1 MQRPLRLWPGIA
13 AAAVVIVG
21 LLVTATLPVA
31 ADYSLIGTGVGV
43 FAIILWWLFFSRA
56 PWLERVGA
64 LVLMVV
70 AVAAIRPFIHTSIAG
85 GAQGGLQYI
94 LSMLP
99 MSLHAGRL
107 GRRHPPSVGHRA
119 SRLDGGGHPRRKRLR
134 SRF

>member
-1 MQRPLRLWPGIA
+1 M
-13 AAAVVIVG
+13 
-21 LLVTATLPVA
+21 
-31 ADYSLIGTGVGV
+31 

-64 LVLMVV
+64 LVLMAV
-70 AVAAIRPFIHTSIAG
+70 AVAAIRPFIHASIAG

-99 MSLHAGRL
+99 MSLLLVAWAAGT
-107 GRRHPPSVGHRA
+107 RHLSPHRA
-119 SRLDGGGHPRRKRLR
+119 SRLDGGGHPRRKRRR